1 MDKLSLKLMDKQLV
15 TDHIVLTVGYDM
27 ESLEIP
33 EIRENYRGEITR
45 DWYGRLVPKHAH
57 GSVTLDRPTSSS
69 RIILQE
75 AEKLYDRIVD
85 PVLLVRRIAV
95 AAARVIPESDAA
107 GSREAYEQLD
117 LFTDYEALEKE
128 RAARKEQEDRDR
140 RVQKAV
146 LEIRKRFGNNA
157 IVKGMNLEEGATA
170 IQRNS
175 QIGGH
180 NA

>member
-1 MDKLSLKLMDKQLV
+1 MKKKKKPKKPWALTLKEAGLNPKKEIALM
-15 TDHIVLTVGYDM
+15 IVGNIFL
-27 ESLEIP
+27 
-33 EIRENYRGEITR
+33 
-45 DWYGRLVPKHAH
+45 
-57 GSVTLDRPTSSS
+57 
-69 RIILQE
+69 
-75 AEKLYDRIVD
+75 
-85 PVLLVRRIAV
+85 IAV
-95 AAARVIPESDAA
+95 AFLAYKVTKVLIASLSIVLLAIVGDYFLLGKASRVKKVK
-107 GSREAYEQLD
+107 
-117 LFTDYEALEKE
+117 YEALEKE

>member
-1 MDKLSLKLMDKQLV
+1 M
-15 TDHIVLTVGYDM
+15 
-27 ESLEIP
+27 
-33 EIRENYRGEITR
+33 R
-45 DWYGRLVPKHAH
+45 
-57 GSVTLDRPTSSS
+57 
-69 RIILQE
+69 E

-85 PVLLVRRIAV
+85 PVLLVRRITV

-107 GSREAYEQLD
+107 GSDELYEQLD

-128 RAARKEQEDRDR
+128 RAARKEQEDRDK

-157 IVKGMNLEEGATA
+157 VVRGMNLEEGATA
-170 IQRNS
+170 ISRNS

>member
-1 MDKLSLKLMDKQLV
+1 M
-15 TDHIVLTVGYDM
+15 
-27 ESLEIP
+27 
-33 EIRENYRGEITR
+33 
-45 DWYGRLVPKHAH
+45 AH
-57 GSVTLDRPTSSS
+57 GTENLGQQTSSTKLIVDAML
-69 RIILQE
+69 R
-75 AEKLYDRIVD
+75 LYDRIVD
-85 PVLLVRRIAV
+85 PILLVRRITV

-107 GSREAYEQLD
+107 GSDELYEQLD

-128 RAARKEQEDRDR
+128 RAARKEQEDRDK

-157 IVKGMNLEEGATA
+157 VVRGMNLEEGATA
-170 IQRNS
+170 ISRNS